1 MAYDNNIA
9 FDGRAKSAKEL
20 LRQVSASRYS
30 KANPKLVVTPIV
42 SSTAEPP
49 LAAFK
54 FVDGSEVRDIDR
66 LLITMYG
73 WLALLFLFFD
83 GPFLIDNAYSSSF
96 LPLAQKN
103 FDSQEFQVKE
113 ILSEV
118 FQHTTNM
125 DNEYEIAGKSIDDA

>member
-1 MAYDNNIA
+1 MKIA
-9 FDGRAKSAKEL
+9 KDVSTHLFKYVKSVDIRFNPFDGRAKSAKEL

-30 KANPKLVVTPIV
+30 KANPKLVVTPTI

-49 LAAFK
+49 RAEFK
-54 FVDGSEVRDIDR
+54 FVDGSER
-66 LLITMYG
+66 
-73 WLALLFLFFD
+73 
-83 GPFLIDNAYSSSF
+83 
-96 LPLAQKN
+96 K

-125 DNEYEIAGKSIDDA
+125 DNEYEIAGKSIDDDEH